1 MEGKTE
7 ARMDKGKKPME
18 GEEKP
23 NKKKGANVEMGG
35 YLCFGGMRK
44 TSNRGEKETAVK
56 GEEKG
61 RGKERGREAG
71 RERAPPSHTTLTIEE
86 PVPSP
91 QNPEGEILSP
101 EETKEKEGEITG
113 EEETAVGADEE
124 ENKLHDEEESKRL
137 TCCQRCCG
145 CVETVFRF
153 VSPARKVIMVW

>member
-1 MEGKTE
+1 MKQQMEGKTE

-23 NKKKGANVEMGG
+23 NKKKGANVEMGD
-35 YLCFGGMRK
+35 YLCLGGMRK
-44 TSNRGEKETAVK
+44 TSNRGEKKTAVK

-61 RGKERGREAG
+61 RGKERGRGSG
-71 RERAPPSHTTLTIEE
+71 RGDKPHTTLTIKE

-91 QNPEGEILSP
+91 QNQKGEKLSP
-101 EETKEKEGEITG
+101 EEGEITSEG
-113 EEETAVGADEE
+113 DKGKTAVGADEE
-124 ENKLHDEEESKRL
+124 ESKPHDEEENKPLS
-137 TCCQRCCG
+137 CCQICCG